1 MRTSSGEGRRGII
14 LLAGGASRRM
24 GQDKWMLQAG
34 ESTVLERIITAL
46 YPLGA
51 ELWLIAAGFEERN
64 DPDKFPDYSIR
75 FPSLHTTHDLSKN
88 IGPLAGIAAGLSHCL
103 QPYSLVSATDM
114 PFPSQALAEELFD
127 LCLKQEVQAV
137 IPQYNGRLHPLFAV
151 YRRDCL
157 ASLTTYIEGGG
168 RKVMDWLQALDIAI
182 LADKQIK
189 QLDPQGTALFN
200 MNHRKDYEL
209 ALRLLQDKNRLTD

>member
-1 MRTSSGEGRRGII
+1 MDKGCRGIV
-14 LLAGGASRRM
+14 LLAGGESRRM

-34 ESTVLERIITAL
+34 ETSILERIISVL

-51 ELWLIAAGFEERN
+51 ELWIIAAGFDELN
-64 DPDKFPDYSIR
+64 NPAKFPDFTAR
-75 FPSLHTTHDLSKN
+75 LPNLHTTYDTSKN
-88 IGPLAGIAAGLSHCL
+88 IGPLAGIAAGLAHSV

-114 PFPSQALAEELFD
+114 PFPSQALVEALFE
-127 LCLKQEVQAV
+127 LCLKPEVQAAV
-137 IPQYNGRLHPLFAV
+137 PEYNGRLHPLFAV

-168 RKVMDWLQALDIAI
+168 RRVIDWLQTLNFAI

-189 QLDPQGTALFN
+189 QLDPLGTALFN
-200 MNHRKDYEL
+200 MNYREDYEQ
-209 ALRLLQDKNRLTD
+209 ALKLLED